1 MKREIYVFMDSV
13 SQNFGEPFTLAND
26 AELRREFHKICENPA
41 VPAYAVRDTI
51 VIHLG
56 SFYPDPVDPRIDPV
70 SVPTVVLRGDAYN
83 VEEIRGQGATCPPA
97 ASELS
102 SCEDC

>member
-13 SQNFGEPFTLAND
+13 SQNYGEPFTLAND

-56 SFYPDPVDPRIDPV
+56 TFYPDPVDPRIDPV
-70 SVPTVVLRGDAYN
+70 PVPTVVLRGDGFN
-83 VEEIRGQGATCPPA
+83 VEEIRGQSAPCSPA
-97 ASELS
+97 APELRAG
-102 SCEDC
+102 EDC

>member
-1 MKREIYVFMDSV
+1 MKRELYVFMDSV
-13 SQNFGEPFTLAND
+13 SQNFGEPFTLANF
-26 AELRREFHKICENPA
+26 AELRREFQKICENPA

-56 SFYPDPVDPRIDPV
+56 SFVPDSVNPRIEPV

-83 VEEIRGQGATCPPA
+83 VEEIRGQSSACPSA
-97 ASELS
+97 APELCS
-102 SCEDC
+102 V

>member
-13 SQNFGEPFTLAND
+13 SQNFGEPFTLANF
-26 AELRREFHKICENPA
+26 AELRREFQKICENPA

-56 SFYPDPVDPRIDPV
+56 TFYPDPVNPRVDPLPV
-70 SVPTVVLRGDAYN
+70 PITCLRGDAYN
-83 VEEIRGQGATCPPA
+83 VEEIRGQSSVCPPA
-97 ASELS
+97 APEL
-102 SCEDC
+102 CPFEDC

>member
-13 SQNFGEPFTLAND
+13 SQNFGEPFTLANF
-26 AELRREFHKICENPA
+26 AELRREFQKLCENPA

-56 SFYPDPVDPRIDPV
+56 TFY
-70 SVPTVVLRGDAYN
+70 L
-83 VEEIRGQGATCPPA
+83 IR
-97 ASELS
+97 SILELIR
-102 SCEDC
+102 CLYLLLV